1 MINKISK
8 VAILL
13 LTISLSLATGKAENV
28 FPQGKDSLNGK
39 ITGVIIDRDN
49 NSPLSSAA
57 IQLLDTKDNSV
68 ISGTE
73 SATDGKFL
81 IENIPFGIYNL
92 KVDLI
97 GYSNVLVKGIS
108 LSNDKSQVNLEP
120 IKLKSGLVS
129 TEEIIVEAEKSAMEL
144 KPDKKIFNVEGNMIT
159 QGGTAVDILKNVP
172 SVSVDVD
179 GNISFR
185 GSQNVKIVVDGKPF
199 GSQGANIGNLLEQ
212 IPANQISSVELITN
226 PSAKFEAEG
235 PSGIIN
241 IVLKKGG
248 GFGYNGSF
256 TLNAGTRDKY
266 NGTLSMNMRNDK
278 LRLNGSYD
286 YRLFNFVI
294 EGASNRQNFLSSSSA
309 FLNQQTSGRVRNI
322 NHFGK
327 GGLDY
332 NIDEQNSISLT
343 GNYNDR
349 ERQRNETT
357 ESKQY
362 DMNNV
367 LNENYFFKTNEKT
380 DGYNFDLALNYFLKF
395 KNPKQS
401 LTSDIS
407 YFNTNDNTTG
417 LTDRTYVVTT
427 SNVGE
432 KQTQLNIED
441 NHETNLQLDYTQ
453 PFSENTKLETGYKSI
468 FRNTD
473 KDFKTEVFNPITNS
487 YVLDPYLSNR
497 FIYKEQIHGAYAMFS
512 GKIKEFNYQ
521 LGLRA
526 EQTNSNGD
534 LATTGQKFDNDY
546 FGLFPSASISQKLG
560 TEEEISLSYS
570 RRITRPS
577 LNQLNPFVNTSDP
590 LNYFSG
596 NPNLKPEYTNSIEL
610 GFAKYYTTTTINP
623 SIFYRDSKDQL
634 ARTRVLIDTNV
645 TLTSFANYGSSKTY
659 GAELIVSTTLF
670 KFWSINGSG
679 SYFKTD
685 VEAENIQKGFVND
698 GYAWSGRMNST
709 MKFPDI
715 LDVTFSYFY
724 SGKLIIPQ
732 GELAPFQSFDVALR
746 KDFLEGQASV
756 GLRISDVFNKLKF
769 QVLLKG
775 EQFDEN
781 FFRKRDTRSAFLSFT
796 YKFGKGD
803 NNDDKKR
810 RRDRVPDQNQN
821 DGMGF

>member
-1 MINKISK
+1 MINKIMK

-13 LTISLSLATGKAENV
+13 LTIFLSLATSKAETT
-28 FPQGKDSLNGK
+28 FLQGKDSLNGK
-39 ITGVIIDRDN
+39 ITGVIIDKDN

-57 IQLLDTKDNSV
+57 IQLLNPKDNSV
-68 ISGTE
+68 VSGTE
-73 SATDGKFL
+73 TATDGKFS
-81 IENIPFGIYNL
+81 IENIPFGTYNL

-97 GYSNVLVKGIS
+97 GYSNVLVKSIS
-108 LSNDKSQVNLEP
+108 LSKDKSEVNLEP

-129 TEEIIVEAEKSAMEL
+129 TEEIVVEAEKSAMEL
-144 KPDKKIFNVEGNMIT
+144 KPDKKVFNVEGNMIT

-172 SVSVDVD
+172 SVSVDFD

-212 IPANQISSVELITN
+212 IPANQISSVELVTN

-256 TLNAGTRDKY
+256 TLNAGTKDKY
-266 NGTLSMNMRNDK
+266 NGTLNMNMRNDK

-286 YRLFNFVI
+286 YRLFNFII
-294 EGASNRQNFLSSSSA
+294 EGGSNRQNFISSSSA
-309 FLNQQTSGRVRNI
+309 FLNQQTSGRVRNT

-332 NIDEQNSISLT
+332 NIDERNSISLT

-357 ESKQY
+357 ESSQY
-362 DMNNV
+362 DGNNV

-380 DGYNFDLALNYFLKF
+380 DGYNFDVALNYLLKF

-417 LTDRTYVVTT
+417 LTERIYVVPT
-427 SNVGE
+427 SNIGE

-441 NHETNLQLDYTQ
+441 NHETNFQLDYIQ

-468 FRNTD
+468 FRKTD
-473 KDFKTEVFNPITNS
+473 KDFKTDVFNSITNS
-487 YVLDPYLSNR
+487 YEPDPDLSNK

-521 LGLRA
+521 LGLRT

-610 GFAKYYTTTTINP
+610 GFAKYFTVTTINP

-645 TLTSFANYGSSKTY
+645 TLTSFDNYGSSKTY

-679 SYFKTD
+679 SYFNTD

-715 LDVTFSYFY
+715 LDITFSYFY

-746 KDFLEGQASV
+746 KDFLDGQASV
-756 GLRISDVFNKLKF
+756 GLRVSDVFNNLKF
-769 QVLLKG
+769 NVLLKG

-781 FFRKRDTRSAFLSFT
+781 FFRKRDTRAAFLSFT

-803 NNDDKKR
+803 KNDERKR
-810 RRDRVPDQNQN
+810 RRDRPDQNQN